1 MHLKEKRGTTYP
13 LLCPDFFL
21 VLSLFVYE
29 TSLDYQN
36 EGIKVIRVQSKFDM
50 EFLNELVSKA
60 KAKVTELETVVEAA
74 REELDSHLANADIGR
89 KEYDEDKELG

>member
-1 MHLKEKRGTTYP
+1 M
-13 LLCPDFFL
+13 
-21 VLSLFVYE
+21 
-29 TSLDYQN
+29 
-36 EGIKVIRVQSKFDM
+36 QSKFDM